1 MMKLQ
6 KLYPL
11 LTLVFFLATCVL
23 LYLQYISA
31 PEISPIPKTAEIELK
46 ITPQSPEI
54 AVEKPKITDEEIQ
67 RLLDVENEQK
77 ELILLF
83 ERVSADL
90 KDASSSKKVLAQL
103 MLGRSTLRDFGKR
116 FLNYKLFRKSGGFLR
131 YMRLKTKAYL
141 SDGQLGVN
149 PSGIKQK
156 DLAKFR
162 KEITSWLMLRNNEE
176 IEAVARFL
184 SFFFAETLYDIPMT
198 MLASRMTPEL
208 EEIDFS
214 TPVLLEKVLT
224 TPSRDANGEMN
235 EKKPTTVTKYSMAQQ
250 FFFRRGP
257 KISGKA
263 VVFLKAY
270 LSYTDL

>member
-23 LYLQYISA
+23 LYLQYFSA

-46 ITPQSPEI
+46 ITPQSPNI

-131 YMRLKTKAYL
+131 FMRLKTKAYL

-149 PSGIKQK
+149 PSGIKKK

-176 IEAVARFL
+176 IEAVAQFL

-214 TPVLLEKVLT
+214 TPVLLENVLT

>member
-1 MMKLQ
+1 MKLQ
-6 KLYPL
+6 KLHPL
-11 LTLVFFLATCVL
+11 LTATLFVTIFVL
-23 LYLQYISA
+23 LYLMFNSPPQMSPVPNTTEIEIEVVQDT
-31 PEISPIPKTAEIELK
+31 PEITE
-46 ITPQSPEI
+46 
-54 AVEKPKITDEEIQ
+54 EKPQISDEEIQ

-90 KDASSSKKVLAQL
+90 KDASNSKQILAQL

-116 FLNYKLFRKSGGFLR
+116 FLNYKLFRKSGGFFR

-149 PSGIKQK
+149 PSGIKQE

-162 KEITSWLMLRNNEE
+162 KEITSWIILRSNEE
-176 IEAVARFL
+176 IEAMARFL

-198 MLASRMTPEL
+198 MLSSRMTPEL
-208 EEIDFS
+208 EEINFG

-235 EKKPTTVTKYSMAQQ
+235 EKKPTTVEKYSMAQQ

-257 KISGKA
+257 KISEKA

>member
-1 MMKLQ
+1 MKLQ

-23 LYLQYISA
+23 LYLQYFSA

-46 ITPQSPEI
+46 ITPQSPSI

-90 KDASSSKKVLAQL
+90 KDASSSKKVLVQL
-103 MLGRSTLRDFGKR
+103 MLGRSTLRDFDKR

-176 IEAVARFL
+176 IEAVAQFL

-214 TPVLLEKVLT
+214 TPVLVENVLT

-235 EKKPTTVTKYSMAQQ
+235 EKKPTTVTKYSTAQQ

>member
-1 MMKLQ
+1 MKLQ
-6 KLYPL
+6 KLHPL
-11 LTLVFFLATCVL
+11 LTATLFVTIFVQ
-23 LYLQYISA
+23 LYLMFN
-31 PEISPIPKTAEIELK
+31 SPPQMSPVPNTAEIE
-46 ITPQSPEI
+46 IEVVQDTPEI
-54 AVEKPKITDEEIQ
+54 TEEKPQISDEEIQ

-90 KDASSSKKVLAQL
+90 KDASNSKQILAQL

-116 FLNYKLFRKSGGFLR
+116 FLNYKLFRKSGGFFR

-149 PSGIKQK
+149 PSGIKQE

-162 KEITSWLMLRNNEE
+162 KEITSWIILRSNEE
-176 IEAVARFL
+176 IEAMARFL

-198 MLASRMTPEL
+198 MLSSRMTPEL
-208 EEIDFS
+208 EEINFG

-235 EKKPTTVTKYSMAQQ
+235 EKKPTTVEKYSMAQQ

-257 KISGKA
+257 KISEKA

>member
-1 MMKLQ
+1 MKLQ

-23 LYLQYISA
+23 LYLQYFSA

-214 TPVLLEKVLT
+214 TPVLLENVLT

>member
-1 MMKLQ
+1 MNLQ

-11 LTLVFFLATCVL
+11 FTLVFFLATCVL
-23 LYLQYISA
+23 LYLQYFSA
-31 PEISPIPKTAEIELK
+31 PKKSTIPKTAEIELK
-46 ITPQSPEI
+46 VVPQSSGNAEEDSNI
-54 AVEKPKITDEEIQ
+54 SDEEIQ

-77 ELILLF
+77 ELVLLF

-90 KDASSSKKVLAQL
+90 KEASNSKKVLTQL
-103 MLGRSTLRDFGKR
+103 MLGRSTLSDFGKR
-116 FLNYKLFRKSGGFLR
+116 FLNNKLFRKSGGFLR
-131 YMRLKTKAYL
+131 YMRQKTKAYL
-141 SDGQLGVN
+141 SDGKLGVKT
-149 PSGIKQK
+149 SGIKQK

-162 KEITSWLMLRNNEE
+162 KEITGWLMNRTNEE
-176 IEAVARFL
+176 IEAVASFL

-257 KISGKA
+257 KISEKA

-270 LSYTDL
+270 LSHTDL

>member
-23 LYLQYISA
+23 LYLHYFSA

-46 ITPQSPEI
+46 ITPQSPNI

-131 YMRLKTKAYL
+131 FMRLKTKAYL

-176 IEAVARFL
+176 IEAVAQFL

-214 TPVLLEKVLT
+214 TPVLLENVLT

-235 EKKPTTVTKYSMAQQ
+235 EKKPTTVTKYSTAQQ

>member
-23 LYLQYISA
+23 LYLQYFSA

-131 YMRLKTKAYL
+131 FMRLKTKAYL

-176 IEAVARFL
+176 IEAVAQFL

-214 TPVLLEKVLT
+214 TPVLLENVLT

-235 EKKPTTVTKYSMAQQ
+235 EKKPTTVTKYSTAQQ

>member
-1 MMKLQ
+1 MKLQ

-23 LYLQYISA
+23 IYLQYFSA
-31 PEISPIPKTAEIELK
+31 SEISPIPKTAEIELK
-46 ITPQSPEI
+46 ITPQSPNI

-131 YMRLKTKAYL
+131 FMRLKTKAYL

-149 PSGIKQK
+149 PSGIKKK

-176 IEAVARFL
+176 IEAVAQFL

-214 TPVLLEKVLT
+214 TPVLLENVLT

-235 EKKPTTVTKYSMAQQ
+235 EKKPTAVTKYSMAQQ

-257 KISGKA
+257 KISEKA

>member
-23 LYLQYISA
+23 LYLQYFSA

-46 ITPQSPEI
+46 ITPQSPNI

-131 YMRLKTKAYL
+131 FMRLKTKAYL

-176 IEAVARFL
+176 IEAVAQFL

-257 KISGKA
+257 KISEKA

>member
-1 MMKLQ
+1 MKLQ

-23 LYLQYISA
+23 LYQQYFPT
-31 PEISPIPKTAEIELK
+31 PEKPPLPKTAEIELK
-46 ITPQSPEI
+46 VVPQSPEI
-54 AVEKPKITDEEIQ
+54 AVATAKITDEEIQ

-90 KDASSSKKVLAQL
+90 KDASASKKVLAQL

-131 YMRLKTKAYL
+131 YMRQKTKAYL

-162 KEITSWLMLRNNEE
+162 KEITSWLMLRNDEE

-214 TPVLLEKVLT
+214 TPVLLENVLT

-235 EKKPTTVTKYSMAQQ
+235 EKKPTAVTKYSMAQQ

-257 KISGKA
+257 KISEKA

>member
-23 LYLQYISA
+23 LYLQYFSA

-214 TPVLLEKVLT
+214 TPVLLENVLT

-235 EKKPTTVTKYSMAQQ
+235 EKKPTAVTKYSMAQQ

-257 KISGKA
+257 KISEKA

>member
-1 MMKLQ
+1 MKLQ

-23 LYLQYISA
+23 LYLQYFSA

-46 ITPQSPEI
+46 ITPQSPNI

-131 YMRLKTKAYL
+131 FMRLKTKAYL

-149 PSGIKQK
+149 PSGIKKK

-176 IEAVARFL
+176 IEAVAQFL

-214 TPVLLEKVLT
+214 TPVLLENVLT

-235 EKKPTTVTKYSMAQQ
+235 EKKPTTVSKYSMAQQ